1 MKEQYV
7 WFAWALAFLVPW
19 AVLYAG
25 FPSQRRTMLWASFF
39 TAPFGL
45 TEPLLVP
52 EYRTPPTLF
61 DLAMKTDFDSKSLI
75 FCFCFGGVGAVF
87 YNVLSGARLATV
99 TDSERC

>member
-1 MKEQYV
+1 
-7 WFAWALAFLVPW
+7 
-19 AVLYAG
+19 
-25 FPSQRRTMLWASFF
+25 MLWASVF

-87 YNVLSGARLATV
+87 YNVLSGARLTTV